1 MNEPDALQYRIL
13 ISGAAML
20 DQGARI
26 DSLSRGVT
34 LAALVGLLAIGV
46 MVDHPDALP
55 MALLALAV
63 LVGLV
68 ELYLSIRVMLD
79 AALFRQLAT
88 PSAAPDWET
97 FDAALLRLRMLPPA
111 KAGRPAEARVAGAR
125 RLLRAQGV
133 ALIVQMSLAVAG
145 AYAVTR

>member
-1 MNEPDALQYRIL
+1 MNEPDALQYQML
-13 ISGAAML
+13 ISAAAVL
-20 DQGARI
+20 DQGTRI

-34 LAALVGLLAIGV
+34 IAALIGLLAIGV

-55 MALLALAV
+55 LVLLALAV

-88 PSAAPDWET
+88 ASAVPDWET
-97 FDAALLRLRMLPPA
+97 FDAALLRLRVLPPA
-111 KAGRPAEARVAGAR
+111 KTGRSVEPRVAGAR
-125 RLLRAQGV
+125 LLLRAQGI